1 MRLNPQVQIEFA
13 MLRGRYEELSIS
25 QRELEKMTADEQA
38 MRMAAE
44 TRLTSAEG
52 TIDSLR
58 EENRAL
64 RMKLDSTT
72 QRMTQC
78 DESLA
83 QASEQLA
90 TLSKEVAGIADT
102 RDDLATAQAEVG
114 ILKGDI
120 ARLLRLLE
128 HYPSAKGFLR
138 KWRDGESM
146 SFMGIPR
153 VGGSEEEKKPDNSAS
168 AFSETDYQNEKL
180 ISPQEVDQLKRLHGT
195 DTFPVNKTF
204 EEESDYWVPRE
215 AAHIGMSFMVSK
227 IPHAPPGMV
236 YEFLRNL
243 SKVWLKRER
252 RKMDKVR
259 TMYEKKLSDMKR
271 RLDNA
276 KPYKGVMAGQTI
288 KRLKNQVKEKT
299 MQKLSGHPKPRPDTY
314 DAEFED
320 YLAFEEPD
328 AEIRKVG
335 PHEKRICSQIRK
347 SADDNVMRRSV
358 EDVSAEKLLEASLIS
373 LETIG
378 RQRISKNNTDNLALH
393 NAGFGDGPFPNE
405 SYLKGALWIGRN
417 LTLVCEEL
425 ADSLDIY
432 RNKHLIEIAG
442 AAQDADPRRSSH
454 RLNLL
459 AAAGITECL
468 SLANTSRMRA
478 RNILQGAASILPGD
492 HHAMKGFLNTLPIES
507 AVGKAS
513 EQAKDPLSPRQLRR
527 SHAWEGSPHHPSMTH

>member
-1 MRLNPQVQIEFA
+1 MFPQVQIEFA

-44 TRLTSAEG
+44 TRLTSSEG

-102 RDDLATAQAEVG
+102 RDSLATAQAEVG

-120 ARLLRLLE
+120 ARLMRLLE
-128 HYPSAKGFLR
+128 HYPSAKGFLQ

-146 SFMGIPR
+146 SFMGIPG
-153 VGGSEEEKKPDNSAS
+153 VGASSLEEETHGGSDLPR
-168 AFSETDYQNEKL
+168 AFNEAEYQKEKL
-180 ISPQEVDQLKRLHGT
+180 ISPEEVDQLKRLHGI
-195 DTFPVNKTF
+195 DTFPVQKTF
-204 EEESDYWVPRE
+204 QQESEYWVPRE

-227 IPHAPPGMV
+227 IPHAPPGMI

-243 SKVWLKRER
+243 SKVWLKREK
-252 RKMDKVR
+252 RKLGRIRD
-259 TMYEKKLSDMKR
+259 MYEKKLSDMR
-271 RLDNA
+271 RRIENA
-276 KPYKGVMAGQTI
+276 KPYKGVMAGQQI
-288 KRLKNQVKEKT
+288 KRLKSQVKEKT
-299 MQKLSGHPKPRPDTY
+299 LQKLSGHPKPRPDTY
-314 DAEFED
+314 DAEYED
-320 YLAFEEPD
+320 YLTFEEPD
-328 AEIRKVG
+328 TEIRKRG
-335 PHEKRICSQIRK
+335 PHEMRISDQIRK
-347 SADDNVMRRSV
+347 AGEDAIVRRSV

-378 RQRISKNNTDNLALH
+378 RQRATDKKSENLAL
-393 NAGFGDGPFPNE
+393 GSGYGEGPFPSE

-417 LTLVCEEL
+417 LTLVIEEL

-432 RNKHLIEIAG
+432 RNKHLVEVAG
-442 AAQDADPRRSSH
+442 AVQDSDPRRSSH

-492 HHAMKGFLNTLPIES
+492 NHALKGFVSTLPIES
-507 AVGKAS
+507 AVGKATD
-513 EQAKDPLSPRQLRR
+513 QAREPLSPRQLRR
-527 SHAWEGSPHHPSMTH
+527 SRAWEESPHHSSMTH